1 MARKRTWKSTSDLDH
16 NMQKRERKMYL
27 KISRPKDPTQKDM
40 GFRNISLGY
49 HRIFTDTYE
58 RHENQI
64 QVYTS
69 TGHHSHNFTSLLTTR
84 PVYYYDDTLQP

>member
-1 MARKRTWKSTSDLDH
+1 
-16 NMQKRERKMYL
+16 MQEKEREMYL
-27 KISRPKDPTQKDM
+27 KISTPKDPTQKDM
-40 GFRNISLGY
+40 SFRNISSIY
-49 HRIFTDTYE
+49 HRIFTNTYE
-58 RHENQI
+58 RNENQT